1 MQRYI
6 GLDVHAA
13 SSTLAVVSETGKRL
27 RSFPVET
34 NGRALVEAIRLIPG
48 HRHVVLE
55 EGTQSAWLY
64 ETLVPHVDEIV
75 VAGVTTSRGQK
86 NDALDAFRL
95 AERLRSGTLDK
106 TIFKAPRQFTVLR
119 ELARV
124 HSMISRDLVRV
135 QTRIKS
141 IYRSRGVATAGTR
154 SVYTATKREEW
165 LGKLPPASRRSATRL
180 YEHFDF
186 LRGLKDNAEAELVA
200 ESHKHPISRV
210 LETVPGLGRVRVARL
225 LPIVVTPFRFRT
237 KRQFWSYCGLGV
249 VMRSS
254 SDWIRSADGA
264 WLHGQVQQTR
274 GLTRFHNHTLK
285 DIFKGAATTV
295 ITHPGGDPVY
305 ATYSRMTDGG
315 TKPNLAKV
323 SLARTI
329 AAITLRMWKDE
340 EVYNPATLIKSQR
353 SSRTA

>member
-64 ETLVPHVDEIV
+64 ETLAPHVDDIV

-106 TIFKAPRQFTVLR
+106 TIFKAPRRFTALR

-124 HSMISRDLVRV
+124 HGMISRDLVRV
-135 QTRIKS
+135 QARIKS

-154 SVYTATKREEW
+154 SVYAATKREEW
-165 LGKLPPASRRSATRL
+165 L
-180 YEHFDF
+180 E
-186 LRGLKDNAEAELVA
+186 
-200 ESHKHPISRV
+200 
-210 LETVPGLGRVRVARL
+210 ETA
-225 LPIVVTPFRFRT
+225 
-237 KRQFWSYCGLGV
+237 
-249 VMRSS
+249 
-254 SDWIRSADGA
+254 AGA
-264 WLHGQVQQTR
+264 WLRGQVQQTR

-295 ITHPGGDPVY
+295 ITHPGADPVY

-340 EVYNPATLIKSQR
+340 EVYNAATLR
-353 SSRTA
+353 G